1 MAQNLNLNKEVF
13 NKRVY
18 QRVIDTSF
26 KELGVKVIQEELDD
40 EPTIQ
45 ELFNLYNE
53 LFYEIKKRGSTN
65 SHEYIVRTSGEYI
78 SFEEKDILVQAL
90 EREIAELRKEIL
102 QAQQDL
108 SEGFSFPE
116 EETQPVPEIDDI
128 EVGNPIDNIPVDI
141 IDPNPPNPDPDT
153 FDPNTPPPPPP
164 PPPPSPY
171 PNANAAAEAWVA
183 ANGLNYKTVPIS
195 ARMLVENFN
204 TLSAAGNFPHM
215 SGDGY
220 DYTDNLITK
229 IRRVLNSFHTQ
240 NNASGRGKTYA
251 GSDVGAVYL
260 GSLGSTGGG
269 NYIQQDVNQFILFD
283 DAKYRADFEAD
294 QYAIGGFNIS
304 QTQAN
309 YAKANIAHLL
319 TITTDYMKLHYE
331 NNHNFEEDGG
341 III

>member
-128 EVGNPIDNIPVDI
+128 EVGNPIDNIPIDI

-183 ANGLNYKTVPIS
+183 ANGLNYKFIPMS
-195 ARMLVENFN
+195 ARMLSENFD

-215 SGDGY
+215 SGDAY
-220 DYTDNLITK
+220 DYTDNLIYK
-229 IRRVLNSFHTQ
+229 IKRVLDNPRCQ
-240 NNASGRGKTYA
+240 NNPSGRGKTYA
-251 GSDVGAVYL
+251 GSDVGGVYL
-260 GSLGSTGGG
+260 GSVSGYGSYVYVS
-269 NYIQQDVNQFILFD
+269 NVNQFILFD
-283 DAKYRADFEAD
+283 DAKNIADNEAD
-294 QYAIGGFNIS
+294 SLALGGFTIS

-309 YAKANIAHLL
+309 YAKANMVHLF
-319 TITTDYMKLHYE
+319 TITTDYMKFHYE
-331 NNHNFEEDGG
+331 NNHNFEEEGG